1 MVWKR
6 INVESYS
13 GYKANEYPVSI
24 ISEDRRSKITEIL
37 DRWYE
42 GGLDPGRPALYYFKV
57 QTSENQIFLLRYDPL
72 FDKWFL
78 HDPRWQD
85 ETL

>member
-1 MVWKR
+1 MFWER

-13 GYKANEYPVSI
+13 SYKANEQPKAIFYQ
-24 ISEDRRSKITEIL
+24 DRRLEITEIL

-42 GGLDPGRPALYYFKV
+42 GGLDPGRPNLYYFKV
-57 QTSENQIFLLRYDPL
+57 QTSDGQIYLLRYDPL

-78 HDPRWQD
+78 HDLVN
-85 ETL
+85 TNKF